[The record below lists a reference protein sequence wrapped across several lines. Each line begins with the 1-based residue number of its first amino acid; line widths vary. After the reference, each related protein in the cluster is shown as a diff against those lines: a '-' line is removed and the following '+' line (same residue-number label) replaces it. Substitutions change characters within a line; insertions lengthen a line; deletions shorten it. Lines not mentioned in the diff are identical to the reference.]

1 MSNQVVKSVPDHNP
15 TQALLDLERFDH
27 CSDVTTPFSFFHGP
41 FGVSR
46 LSQVV
51 ETDFPDLIT
60 EETTP
65 SPSDWPAELDE
76 ILGQEEETDLFP
88 SLLDVSNDRPVDES
102 WLLELIPSE
111 IEPIEVVS
119 DSPRSQIASHPSLFN
134 DNHEAWAVLS
144 HYKDRVV
151 HLISPLG
158 HGQEGAWLSLVM
170 PYAVNTLG
178 ELTMSGSANN
188 ARLALLNALLS
199 TSAFHLGQNSVMQI
213 DHWITLGNSYLQKA
227 ECHFMT
233 CVEENCISGVKKN
246 KYKEILM
253 AILSLSTAYV
263 CHSLPPVFHIDGNAK
278 LTNDFQMADVK
289 WRLRQASIMPSTS
302 REIHLHQRIRKVNN
316 LSETKVSPS
325 LLRIHAHHGRDYM
338 HRRWIERKACQY

>member
-27 CSDVTTPFSFFHGP
+27 CSDVTTPFSLFHGP

-46 LSQVV
+46 LSQVI
-51 ETDFPDLIT
+51 ETDVPDLDT

-65 SPSDWPAELDE
+65 SPRDWLAEFDE
-76 ILGQEEETDLFP
+76 ILGQEKETDLFS
-88 SLLDVSNDRPVDES
+88 SLLDVSNDLPLDES
-102 WLLELIPSE
+102 WLLEFIPSE
-111 IEPIEVVS
+111 IEPIEVVPG
-119 DSPRSQIASHPSLFN
+119 SPRSQIASHPSLFN
-134 DNHEAWAVLS
+134 DNHEAWAILS
-144 HYKDRVV
+144 HYKDRIV

-178 ELTMSGSANN
+178 ELTMSGSANH

-199 TSAFHLGQNSVMQI
+199 TSAFHLGQHSVMHI
-213 DHWITLGNSYLQKA
+213 DHWITVGNSYLHKA
-227 ECHFMT
+227 ESHFMR
-233 CVEENCISGVKKN
+233 CVEENRMSGVKKN

-263 CHSLPPVFHIDGNAK
+263 CHSPLP
-278 LTNDFQMADVK
+278 
-289 WRLRQASIMPSTS
+289 
-302 REIHLHQRIRKVNN
+302 
-316 LSETKVSPS
+316 
-325 LLRIHAHHGRDYM
+325 LRIG
-338 HRRWIERKACQY
+338 IP